1 MQYKT
6 VCNLCG
12 RTGCGLLVT
21 VEDGKITNVEG
32 DKTHPESKGILCPK
46 GRNVLDILYS
56 SDRLMYPMMKIK
68 KNGFESWE
76 LISWEQALS
85 VISEKLF
92 SIKRD
97 YGAEAVWFHKGS
109 GHDVCSGDI
118 RGYLHRLANVF
129 GSPNVSC
136 PFYICYGPRT
146 LNMYLMTGG
155 IPAPDAENSD
165 CIILWGINVSET
177 APTRHRKVLEALA
190 RGADVIV
197 VDPRNTY
204 FTDRSAYHLRLRPGT
219 DGALAL
225 GMLNVIIREKI
236 YDKKFVESYTTG
248 FDELWNIVKEFTP
261 ERTSEITW
269 IPSETIIKASRLYAK
284 SPSSCIYLG
293 NALDQHTGTSQ
304 AIRAITSLI
313 AVTGNLDV
321 PGGNV
326 MISPLQLAKKPPENH
341 SLLPK
346 EQVDKQLGKE
356 FLLSRFEFTRL
367 CHPPTVYKA
376 ILDEKPYPLKAAFI
390 MAANPALTSPNSNM
404 VKRALKKLDF
414 FVVTDLFMTETAKLA
429 DIVLPASTFLEQ
441 TYYATYQPATDILPE
456 NPGLV
461 MLRPQ
466 IISPLYKSRS
476 DWDIIS
482 ALAKKMGYEEHFEWK
497 NIEEA
502 IDEELSYTGITVE
515 QLKKH
520 PEGIPIEGPSFLYAK
535 FGEKGVFGKLM
546 IKLLNKFKFSDYPW
560 VYRKYEKIGFQ
571 TDSGKV
577 ELVSKQFK
585 NLGLDVLPIYHEPIH
600 SPCNTDQAEEYP
612 LILTT
617 GAKTRWFVHSQM
629 RNIAKLGNEMPK
641 NFMEINPKTARQYD
655 VTDGEEVIVTSPN
668 GSMNVMTKFT
678 DKILQDVVQ
687 IYHGFSKSNI
697 NCITN
702 NQSFDPV
709 TGSTPLRSSL
719 CRVDKIEN
727 L

>member
-1 MQYKT
+1 
-6 VCNLCG
+6 
-12 RTGCGLLVT
+12 
-21 VEDGKITNVEG
+21 
-32 DKTHPESKGILCPK
+32 
-46 GRNVLDILYS
+46 
-56 SDRLMYPMMKIK
+56 
-68 KNGFESWE
+68 
-76 LISWEQALS
+76 
-85 VISEKLF
+85 
-92 SIKRD
+92 
-97 YGAEAVWFHKGS
+97 
-109 GHDVCSGDI
+109 
-118 RGYLHRLANVF
+118 
-129 GSPNVSC
+129 
-136 PFYICYGPRT
+136 
-146 LNMYLMTGG
+146 
-155 IPAPDAENSD
+155 
-165 CIILWGINVSET
+165 
-177 APTRHRKVLEALA
+177 
-190 RGADVIV
+190 
-197 VDPRNTY
+197 
-204 FTDRSAYHLRLRPGT
+204 
-219 DGALAL
+219 
-225 GMLNVIIREKI
+225 
-236 YDKKFVESYTTG
+236 
-248 FDELWNIVKEFTP
+248 
-261 ERTSEITW
+261 
-269 IPSETIIKASRLYAK
+269 PSETIIKASRLYAK

-376 ILDEKPYPLKAAFI
+376 ILDEKPYPVKAAFI

-577 ELVSKQFK
+577 ELVSQQFK

-641 NFMEINPKTARQYD
+641 NFMEINPKTARRYD

-687 IYHGFSKSNI
+687 IYHGFPKSNV